1 MKFRMFT
8 NAATGRK
15 IAINIDRVQYIEA
28 AGRKAKRTYIYIDGL
43 EPSYEDRADS
53 QMAPIV
59 IELSE
64 DFDTVFSRLNT
75 IAE

>member
-8 NAATGRK
+8 LAVRGYKVAV
-15 IAINIDRVQYIEA
+15 NIDRVRFIEVA
-28 AGRKAKRTYIYIDGL
+28 DAEEKTTYIYLDGRL
-43 EPSYEDRADS
+43 EATEPGEPLTS
-53 QMAPIV
+53 V
-59 IELSE
+59 IEVSE

>member
-8 NAATGRK
+8 DALSGRK
-15 IAINIDRVQYIEA
+15 LAVNVDLVTLIEVA
-28 AGRKAKRTYIYIDGL
+28 DKVSKTTEIWLKAGNDNDVVVVG
-43 EPSYEDRADS
+43 
-53 QMAPIV
+53 V
-59 IELSE
+59 SE

>member
-8 NAATGRK
+8 CAVTGRK
-15 IAINIDRVQYIEA
+15 VAVNVDAVFLIEVADKTEKTTEIHMA
-28 AGRKAKRTYIYIDGL
+28 AQDG
-43 EPSYEDRADS
+43 ECGDFVVD
-53 QMAPIV
+53 V
-59 IELSE
+59 SE

>member
-8 NAATGRK
+8 EAVSGRK
-15 IAINIDRVQYIEA
+15 VAVNVDLVTLIEVA
-28 AGRKAKRTYIYIDGL
+28 DKEAKTTEIWMTSWRNGD
-43 EPSYEDRADS
+43 
-53 QMAPIV
+53 MCIV
-59 IELSE
+59 EVSE